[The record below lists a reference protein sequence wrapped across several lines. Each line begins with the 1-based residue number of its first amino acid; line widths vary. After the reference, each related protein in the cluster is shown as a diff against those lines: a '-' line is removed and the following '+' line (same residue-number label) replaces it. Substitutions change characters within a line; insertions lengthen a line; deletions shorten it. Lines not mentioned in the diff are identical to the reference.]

1 MSASEVK
8 SDTGLVS
15 QSLLFSVPVRSELAD
30 FVSMIREIANC
41 SPEILDAIE
50 KDQINHALAKKQIR
64 MEDQQ
69 YLASITPDL
78 PGLDVEQITNSS
90 VTENTKAEPTLNQGR
105 PRMPA
110 LLVMIF
116 LFIRGWAGGPK
127 SSNFR
132 TLVVESQTL
141 NQLYSELGVST
152 PGLSTIND
160 NLNILTEETCNMM
173 LKTQLAIAKN
183 EELDDF
189 EQNRID
195 STAIEANSAYP
206 TESSLIKSFLQR
218 AIFGFFTLAE
228 LGFYDFTERVPF
240 REATAI
246 LKEVSTHSQV
256 ICMVSGKMGAKEIRK
271 ENYKKIYTRIPR
283 IEKRIH
289 PLVVRATE
297 MLTDESMPPSKR
309 NRLESIIN
317 QIDLD
322 IDNAQHIADYSKQRV
337 IDEKTIEIGEKILSV
352 SDSDATIIKKGDRD
366 MVFGYRPQLAFS
378 GKGFVTAAHIPE
390 GNAADSGQLL
400 TMLEQSEENTG
411 VFSGIVTVD
420 DGYINKGVRDHYIE
434 RGRTLGKEVIFS
446 IGGSKGKRSLGED
459 VFHSEAYKKARADRS
474 AAEANISTLKHSYEY
489 KGASRRGIKEVRQEQ
504 MSKVLAYN
512 TRKIISL
519 RNQKAKGDQIS
530 QSTGHISESG

>member
-1 MSASEVK
+1 MSQPTVK
-8 SDTGLVS
+8 SNTDLVW
-15 QSLLFSVPVRSELAD
+15 QSLLFSVPVRSELAE
-30 FVSMIREIANC
+30 FVGVIREIANH

-50 KDQINHALAKKQIR
+50 KDQVNHALAKKQIR
-64 MEDQQ
+64 IEDQL
-69 YLASITPDL
+69 YLASINPDL
-78 PGLDVEQITNSS
+78 PGIDVDELTNSI
-90 VTENTKAEPTLNQGR
+90 TENPNAELTLSQGR

-116 LFIRGWAGGPK
+116 FFLRGWAGGPK

-141 NQLYSELGVST
+141 NQLYIELSIST

-160 NLNILTEETCNMM
+160 NLNTLTEETCSLM
-173 LKTQLAIAKN
+173 LKTQLAIAKT

-189 EQNRID
+189 EQNRLD

-206 TESSLIKSFLQR
+206 TESSLIKAFLQR
-218 AIFGFFTLAE
+218 ALFGFFTLVE
-228 LGFYDFTERVPF
+228 LGFHDFTNRVAF
-240 REATAI
+240 RDAKTI
-246 LKEVSTHSQV
+246 LNEVRTHSQV
-256 ICMVSGKMGAKEIRK
+256 ICMVSGKKGAKEIRK
-271 ENYKKIYTRIPR
+271 ANYKKIYTRIPR
-283 IEKRIH
+283 IEKRIQ
-289 PLVVRATE
+289 PLVIRAKE
-297 MLTDESMPPSKR
+297 ILADKSMPPSKR

-322 IDNAQHIADYSKQRV
+322 IDNAKHIADYSKQRV
-337 IDEKTIEIGEKILSV
+337 IDEKAVDIGEKLLSI

-390 GNAADSGQLL
+390 GNAADSGQLQ
-400 TMLEQSEENTG
+400 TMLKRSEENTG
-411 VFSGIVTVD
+411 VFAQVVTVD
-420 DGYINKGVRDHYIE
+420 DGYINKAVRDQYIE
-434 RGRTLGKEVIFS
+434 RGNQLGKEVIFS
-446 IGGSKGKRSLGED
+446 IGGSKGKKSLGED
-459 VFHSEAYKKARADRS
+459 VFYSDHYKKARADRS

-489 KGASRRGIKEVRQEQ
+489 NEANRRGIIEVRQEQ

-519 RNQKAKGDQIS
+519 RDQKAKRDQTS
-530 QSTGHISESG
+530 PSTDGLSETG